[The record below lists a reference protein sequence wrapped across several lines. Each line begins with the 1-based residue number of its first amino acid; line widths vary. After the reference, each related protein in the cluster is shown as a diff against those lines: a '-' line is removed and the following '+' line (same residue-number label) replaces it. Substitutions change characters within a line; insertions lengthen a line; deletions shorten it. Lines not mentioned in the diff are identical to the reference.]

1 MNNSQFSLRPLEPR
15 DSTRM
20 LEWMRDPEVT
30 KYLQIGGPD
39 TSKDSVD
46 MFIRSSGDER
56 TNLHR
61 AVVDSTG
68 EYLGTIS
75 LKHIDREKKE
85 AEYAISMHSSA
96 MGTGAAAA
104 ASRLLLELAFRQLGL
119 QRVYLNVLQANQRA
133 VRFYEKFG
141 FRYSHESTL
150 WVGDVEMPLKWYEI
164 QAEDF
169 R

>member
-1 MNNSQFSLRPLEPR
+1 MTDNRFSLRPLELQ
-15 DSTRM
+15 DSVRM
-20 LEWMRDPEVT
+20 LEWMRDPEIT

-46 MFIRSSGDER
+46 EFILNAGDES

-68 EYLGTIS
+68 EYMGTIS
-75 LKHIDREKKE
+75 LKHIDYEKKE
-85 AEYAISMHSSA
+85 AEYAIAMRSSA
-96 MGTGAAAA
+96 LGTGAAVT

-141 FRYSHESTL
+141 FRYTHESTL
-150 WVGDVEMPLKWYEI
+150 QVHGVEMALKWYEI
-164 QAEDF
+164 QTQNF
-169 R
+169 Q